1 MLSLPLGILGILLV
15 IRSIR
20 REPRRFANA
29 VVLLASIFA
38 LFHGVNI
45 WLAAFFPHLKHLGD
59 GSFELTTAGTLSS
72 YLLML
77 GVLLALAAGIALI
90 INGMVLIRRESR
102 CLAHMLPIL
111 FGGLC
116 ILLVI
121 ISGWKTFIMP
131 DGSETS
137 FMSRLTSQLVVFLA
151 GVVGYVPF
159 ALLAYLLY
167 SLCYRLMTR
176 SRRPDYIIVLGA
188 SLVGDRVSPLLAK
201 RLDKAAET
209 YHKNGDAPLLIVSG
223 GQGEDEVVS
232 EACAMRQYLLEQGI
246 PDQHIRMEDQSVNT
260 HQNMEFSRRIVE
272 QEFPGVQPYGIFTT
286 NNFHVLRS
294 AIIARTVGLHAD
306 GVGCKTAGYYYPAAS
321 IREAIAFV
329 FGYKKLVAAYVLLLL
344 LYRLLKVFLP
354 TVAQIFW

>member
-1 MLSLPLGILGILLV
+1 MLSLPLGILGILLS

-20 REPRRFANA
+20 QEPRRFANA
-29 VVLLASIFA
+29 VALMASVLA
-38 LFHGVNI
+38 LGHGLNV
-45 WLAAFFPHLKHLGD
+45 WLTALFPHLKHLGN

-77 GVLLALAAGIALI
+77 GVLLVLVVGIALI
-90 INGMVLIRRESR
+90 INGIVLVRRESR
-102 CLAHMLPIL
+102 CLAHLLPIL

-121 ISGWKTFIMP
+121 ISAWKTFFMP

-137 FMSRLTSQLVVFLA
+137 ALGLLTSQLVVFLA
-151 GVVGYVPF
+151 GVIGYVPF
-159 ALLAYLLY
+159 ALLSYLLY

-188 SLVGDRVSPLLAK
+188 RLVGNHVSPLLAK
-201 RLDKAAET
+201 RLDKAVAL

-232 EACAMRQYLLEQGI
+232 EAYAMRQYLLEQGI
-246 PDQHIRMEDQSVNT
+246 PDQRIRMEDQSVNT
-260 HQNMEFSRRIVE
+260 LQNMEFSRRIVE
-272 QEFPGVQPYGIFTT
+272 QEFPGAQPYGIFTT

-294 AIIARTVGLHAD
+294 AIIAQAAGLHAD
-306 GVGCKTAGYYYPAAS
+306 GAGCKPAGYYYPAAS

-329 FGYKKLVAAYVLLLL
+329 FGYKKLVAVYVLVLL
-344 LYRLLKVFLP
+344 LYRLLKMFLP
-354 TVAQIFW
+354 VVAQIFW